1 MKFAPVPLLAL
12 VGKQKDPSKKQDT
25 TLKVGK
31 WGKAEP
37 FKPSNDVEQQL

>member
-1 MKFAPVPLLAL
+1 MKFAPVPLLEL
-12 VGKQKDPSKKQDT
+12 VEKPKDTNKKQES

-37 FKPSNDVEQQL
+37 FRPSSDAE